1 MKVRTH
7 FHLAKLALKNIK
19 TKYPKDFSLNMFYI
33 GTIIADCSWLPY
45 TNPHFHKKSFKY
57 VEDKLEKLINKRK
70 FNAYN
75 SLQFGIII
83 HYLCDFCCYSHI
95 SGGIGD
101 VGDHIIYE
109 RKIQKYL
116 LHNIS
121 KISKMIVSKS
131 YNNTQELKKFINS
144 QIAKYK
150 EGKHSF
156 MWDIENSIEISSI
169 VCSAVFDKYNL
180 KGKVIGQV

>member
-19 TKYPKDFSLNMFYI
+19 TKYPKDFSR
-33 GTIIADCSWLPY
+33 LPY

-116 LHNIS
+116 LDNIS

>member
-45 TNPHFHKKSFKY
+45 TNP
-57 VEDKLEKLINKRK
+57 
-70 FNAYN
+70 
-75 SLQFGIII
+75 QFGIII

-116 LHNIS
+116 LDNIS